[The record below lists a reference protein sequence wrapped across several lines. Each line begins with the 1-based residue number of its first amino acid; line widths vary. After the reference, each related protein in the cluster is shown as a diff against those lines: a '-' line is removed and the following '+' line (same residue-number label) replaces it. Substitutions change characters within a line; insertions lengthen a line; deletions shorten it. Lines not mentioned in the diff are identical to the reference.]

1 MTTDLAARLHALH
14 DDLLVLPNCWDAV
27 TARVVE
33 AAGAPALATTSAAV
47 AWSLGAPD
55 GNRLDRDLMLQNLR
69 RITDVV
75 DVPVSCDIEGGFG
88 ESDEALA
95 ETTRLVIEAGAV
107 GVNLEDTY
115 AGAFR
120 SVEDAAHRVAVVR
133 EAAQAAGVDLFV
145 NARTDTFLAGDG
157 DEDDTV
163 ARAKAYVAAGAS
175 GVFVP
180 GTGDLDVLGRLT
192 AAIDAPVNVLVGP
205 GSPSVA
211 ALRAAGVR
219 RVSAGS
225 SLAESVLGHVDR
237 AAREMLGQGTYAEM
251 GGALGWGEVNAL
263 FT

>member
-1 MTTDLAARLHALH
+1 MTTDLAARFHALH

-55 GNRLDRDLMLQNLR
+55 GNQLDRDLMLQNLR

-75 DVPVSCDIEGGFG
+75 DVPVSSDIEGGFG
-88 ESDEALA
+88 EGDEALA

-107 GVNLEDTY
+107 GVNLEDTH
-115 AGAFR
+115 ADGFR
-120 SVEDAAHRVAVVR
+120 SVQDAAHRVSIVR
-133 EAAQAAGVDLFV
+133 EAATAAGVDLFI
-145 NARTDTFLAGDG
+145 NARTDSYLAGNADY
-157 DEDDTV
+157 DDTV
-163 ARAKAYVAAGAS
+163 ARANAYLEAGAS
-175 GVFVP
+175 GIFVP
-180 GTGDLDVLGRLT
+180 GTGDLDVIARLVKE
-192 AAIDAPVNVLVGP
+192 IDAPLNVLVGP
-205 GSPSVA
+205 GSPPVEE
-211 ALRAAGVR
+211 LRAVGVR

-225 SLAESVLGHVDR
+225 SLAGSVLGHVDR
-237 AAREMLGQGTYAEM
+237 AAREMLDQGTYSEM